1 MKDSEFSRER
11 NRARVI
17 YGYMAAASCDCTILR
32 EQGSEKETAREYGDR
47 MRRREGIYRKW
58 KRIHDETEDPEI
70 RKISCE
76 VLSQVAMADR
86 REGTGL

>member
-1 MKDSEFSRER
+1 MMDSEFSRER

-17 YGYMAAASCDCTILR
+17 YGYMAAASCDCTILW
-32 EQGSEKETAREYGDR
+32 EQGSERETAREYGDR
-47 MRRREGIYRKW
+47 IRRREGIYRKW

-86 REGTGL
+86 WEGTGL